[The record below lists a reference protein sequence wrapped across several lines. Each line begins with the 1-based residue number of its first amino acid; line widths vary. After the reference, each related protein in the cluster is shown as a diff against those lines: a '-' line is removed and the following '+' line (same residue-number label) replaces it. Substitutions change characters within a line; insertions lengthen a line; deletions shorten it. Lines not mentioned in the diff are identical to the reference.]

1 MDLYSLSMMWAL
13 SSIRPPVCLQLW
25 QNKYSADFQGCFED
39 DRAFLIIILCTIL
52 IPLGLYFLK
61 LGLVIEFGQ
70 HMSEL
75 LLKEGR
81 KGQIQCF
88 GPRVYRVYRVSQK
101 RTQYSSFLAIT
112 TLWKGL
118 GRKVGCV
125 LKNSGNSL
133 SDIRHQNFSIS
144 LLEAEKIGSKDDL
157 KNLEKNWCLSNRE
170 FPEFFK
176 NGPTFYSCSTQ

>member
-1 MDLYSLSMMWAL
+1 MTKKMDRLS
-13 SSIRPPVCLQLW
+13 VQLW
-25 QNKYSADFQGCFED
+25 QNKYSADFQGYFED

-75 LLKEGR
+75 LLNEGR

-101 RTQYSSFLAIT
+101 RTHYSSFLVIT

-125 LKNSGNSL
+125 SKNSENSL
-133 SDIRHQNFSIS
+133 SERQ
-144 LLEAEKIGSKDDL
+144 KIFL
-157 KNLEKNWCLSNRE
+157 IWPTRRWENWV
-170 FPEFFK
+170 
-176 NGPTFYSCSTQ
+176 

>member
-1 MDLYSLSMMWAL
+1 
-13 SSIRPPVCLQLW
+13 
-25 QNKYSADFQGCFED
+25 
-39 DRAFLIIILCTIL
+39 
-52 IPLGLYFLK
+52 
-61 LGLVIEFGQ
+61 
-70 HMSEL
+70 MSEL

-101 RTQYSSFLAIT
+101 RTHYSSFLAIT

-133 SDIRHQNFSIS
+133 SDRPQNFQFD
-144 LLEAEKIGSKDDL
+144 LLEAEKIL
-157 KNLEKNWCLSNRE
+157 
-170 FPEFFK
+170 
-176 NGPTFYSCSTQ
+176 GPKLVTLP